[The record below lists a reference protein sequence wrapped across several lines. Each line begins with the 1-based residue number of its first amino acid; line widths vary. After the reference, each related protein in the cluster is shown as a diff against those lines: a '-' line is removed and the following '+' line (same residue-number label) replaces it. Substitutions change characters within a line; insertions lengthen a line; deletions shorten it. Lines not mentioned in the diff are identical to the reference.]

1 MKYSGTRGALWK
13 GRAYDPY
20 PRGRLFFPH
29 PCRLFPPIDDR
40 CQEAREKGPGS
51 AGRLRQRCVGGGR
64 AADRARLPP
73 LDGGLPP
80 TGYSRPRPAPHGP
93 ELRIASPDFFP
104 KKRRPPDKTLEG
116 DDRSRAAFLDLGG
129 NAWYFGFR
137 ALAGDMKSKALVVFI
152 LASLAVWPGGELFA
166 QEKVQ
171 DQAAHEYVVR
181 AITLA
186 ITVQDSKGRFVNNLT
201 QKDFSIFENSKKK
214 PITYFLHDFGA
225 PLSLTVLL
233 DVSGSMALEGKLDEC
248 KAALRNLAT
257 GLLRPRDEI
266 ALLLFADGQVE
277 VAAKHATDKSE
288 FLKALD
294 KAEAYGQ
301 TALND
306 AVGVSPEFATR
317 AKNEKRA
324 LLLITDGIENDSQST
339 PEQALEIARRV
350 DVPIYT
356 IGYKIP
362 RNEQLASHK
371 RSTGLTSAGIIET
384 LTKFS
389 QATGGKAWFLN
400 EPTGLASVVQEI
412 KNEQAHQYI
421 IGYTSYQDTSDLYR
435 WIRVTTPNY
444 KHKVRTR
451 QGY

>member
-1 MKYSGTRGALWK
+1 
-13 GRAYDPY
+13 
-20 PRGRLFFPH
+20 
-29 PCRLFPPIDDR
+29 
-40 CQEAREKGPGS
+40 
-51 AGRLRQRCVGGGR
+51 
-64 AADRARLPP
+64 
-73 LDGGLPP
+73 
-80 TGYSRPRPAPHGP
+80 
-93 ELRIASPDFFP
+93 
-104 KKRRPPDKTLEG
+104 
-116 DDRSRAAFLDLGG
+116 
-129 NAWYFGFR
+129 
-137 ALAGDMKSKALVVFI
+137 MKSKALVVFI

-186 ITVQDSKGRFVNNLT
+186 ITVQDSKGRYVNNLT
-201 QKDFSIFENSKKK
+201 EKDFTIFENNKKK

-248 KAALRNLAT
+248 KAALRSLAT
-257 GLLRPRDEI
+257 RLLRPRDEI

-288 FLKALD
+288 FLKVLD
-294 KAEAYGQ
+294 KTEAYGQ

-339 PEQALEIARRV
+339 PEQALEVARRV

-400 EPTGLASVVQEI
+400 EPTDLANVVREI

-444 KHKVRTR
+444 KHKIRTR

>member
-1 MKYSGTRGALWK
+1 
-13 GRAYDPY
+13 
-20 PRGRLFFPH
+20 
-29 PCRLFPPIDDR
+29 
-40 CQEAREKGPGS
+40 
-51 AGRLRQRCVGGGR
+51 
-64 AADRARLPP
+64 
-73 LDGGLPP
+73 
-80 TGYSRPRPAPHGP
+80 
-93 ELRIASPDFFP
+93 
-104 KKRRPPDKTLEG
+104 
-116 DDRSRAAFLDLGG
+116 
-129 NAWYFGFR
+129 
-137 ALAGDMKSKALVVFI
+137 MKSKVLVVFI
-152 LASLAVWPGGELFA
+152 LASLAVWLGGELFA

-201 QKDFSIFENSKKK
+201 EKDFTIFENNKKK

-233 DVSGSMALEGKLDEC
+233 DVSGSMALEGKLVEC
-248 KAALRNLAT
+248 KTALRNLAAR
-257 GLLRPRDEI
+257 LLRPRDEI

-277 VAAKHATDKSE
+277 VAAKHSTDKSE
-288 FLKALD
+288 FLKVLD
-294 KAEAYGQ
+294 KTEAYGQ

-362 RNEQLASHK
+362 RNEQLEAHK
-371 RSTGLTSAGIIET
+371 RSAGLTSAGIIET

-400 EPTGLASVVQEI
+400 EPTDLANVVREI

-444 KHKVRTR
+444 KHKIRTR